1 MSCAK
6 ESTKLTLQIL
16 NYHLQKCRTL
26 SWEWI
31 QGYVGLN
38 NKYRTRFSLLWPWL
52 CHWWPT
58 LIRRT
63 KQNWSFTRIIA
74 SRSCIWSLNRP
85 WNIKICR
92 QNQTHYNLMPKILS
106 PFSFQPRLSC
116 DGRFATGSQLLIRKG
131 TEALKG
137 SWSVCLVS
145 QLVVKRKSL
154 QSFIFV
160 TTPCWLNTRFDFW
173 QCTNIHNFA
182 ICIYNNIAV

>member
-1 MSCAK
+1 MPDLVIQQRQEDWTKSQMSCAK
-6 ESTKLTLQIL
+6 ESTKLTQQNP

-92 QNQTHYNLMPKILS
+92 QNQTHYNLMPKIVS

-116 DGRFATGSQLLIRKG
+116 NGRFATGSQLLIRKG
-131 TEALKG
+131 T
-137 SWSVCLVS
+137 V
-145 QLVVKRKSL
+145 
-154 QSFIFV
+154 QSFKRIVIRVFGLSV
-160 TTPCWLNTRFDFW
+160 GREM
-173 QCTNIHNFA
+173 
-182 ICIYNNIAV
+182 